1 LFASRPSL
9 ASGEAPTLPGM
20 SMVLRPGC
28 KSIMALAL
36 SRMLADKP
44 HSYTDEGNYGKTLSI
59 YSKAIPG

>member
-1 LFASRPSL
+1 
-9 ASGEAPTLPGM
+9 M